1 MMRLLNIGKM
11 NLKNKITLLF
21 LGFAM
26 CISAQKNDYPQSII
40 ITGDTIIAFTREQA
54 LRITQINEENKSFKR
69 IIINKDS
76 IIALN
81 NQLLVICDST
91 YKSTINLNNQY
102 KGIIEN
108 KNFQL
113 KTYIDN
119 EKTLNQEIDKQ
130 KKYKNYS
137 LIGGGAF
144 LLLSYI
150 TLLFK

>member
-81 NQLLVICDST
+81 NQLLVICDAT

>member
-1 MMRLLNIGKM
+1 M
-11 NLKNKITLLF
+11 NLKNKITILF
-21 LGFAM
+21 LGFVM

-54 LRITQINEENKSFKR
+54 LRITQINEEKKSFKR

-150 TLLFK
+150 TLLLN

>member
-21 LGFAM
+21 LGFLM

-54 LRITQINEENKSFKR
+54 LRITQINEEKKSFKR

-91 YKSTINLNNQY
+91 YKSTIN
-102 KGIIEN
+102 
-108 KNFQL
+108 
-113 KTYIDN
+113 
-119 EKTLNQEIDKQ
+119 
-130 KKYKNYS
+130 
-137 LIGGGAF
+137 
-144 LLLSYI
+144 
-150 TLLFK
+150 

>member
-21 LGFAM
+21 LGFLM

-130 KKYKNYS
+130 KRYKNYS

>member
-21 LGFAM
+21 LGFLM

-54 LRITQINEENKSFKR
+54 LRITQINEEKKSFKR

-130 KKYKNYS
+130 KRYKNYS

>member
-1 MMRLLNIGKM
+1 MRLLNIGKM

-21 LGFAM
+21 LGFLM

-130 KKYKNYS
+130 KRYKNYS

>member
-21 LGFAM
+21 LGFLM

-54 LRITQINEENKSFKR
+54 LRITQINEEKKSFKR

-108 KNFQL
+108 KNIQL

-130 KKYKNYS
+130 KRYKNYS